1 MVLPGQRVP
10 DLHGAEGRE
19 EVGLFYQQD
28 PNILSGVQG
37 DQEEPEHKARG
48 LSGSELHSS
57 AVLPALVGFHTQIKL
72 LELQG
77 GNHEYSL

>member
-1 MVLPGQRVP
+1 MTLLLSLPWALAPAPSQQAKEQQPPHHKDISAMVLSGQRVP

-28 PNILSGVQG
+28 PSILSGVQG

-48 LSGSELHSS
+48 VWE
-57 AVLPALVGFHTQIKL
+57 
-72 LELQG
+72 
-77 GNHEYSL
+77 